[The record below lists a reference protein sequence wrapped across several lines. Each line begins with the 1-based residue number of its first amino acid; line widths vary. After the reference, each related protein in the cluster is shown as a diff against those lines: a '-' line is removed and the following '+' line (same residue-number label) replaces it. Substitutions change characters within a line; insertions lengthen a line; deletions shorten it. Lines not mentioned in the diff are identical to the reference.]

1 MSAKAGGKAK
11 VYSLA
16 PELAFADTL
25 AAGLLQR
32 AGDDP
37 EALGD
42 LLVLLPNRRAGRSL
56 REAFL
61 RRSEGKPLLLPR
73 ILALGDQDEE
83 ELLLSD
89 PTGLPAEAEGE
100 LPEAIDDH
108 QRLFR
113 LSRLVAEWRSKVEG
127 GEAQQS
133 PAQDLRLAKELA
145 QLLDQVET
153 EGLSFDGLATLA
165 PEDFS
170 EHWGKTVRFLE
181 IVSHYW
187 PEEERAL
194 RAASAAKRRRLLL
207 EWQAA
212 AWEREPPGFPVI
224 AAGSTGSIPAS
235 ARLLRVVASLP
246 RGEVLLPGFE
256 RGMSAEVWEAV
267 LEDPSHPQH
276 GMALLLRA
284 MELEPK
290 AVEPWSAPLEPSS
303 SVTRQQA
310 LAEALRPAPLTDRWG
325 EKRRH
330 FPQDALET
338 AFKDVTWVDCP
349 SPREEALVIAL
360 ALREVL
366 ETSGKTAALVTTDR
380 LLAQR
385 VAAELR
391 RWKIEIDDSAGEPLA
406 ETAVGGY
413 LRLTARL
420 LSEGPTALNLLA
432 ALKHPKARGGEEGG
446 EFRRQL
452 RDFERFVLRGPAPL
466 ATLPALSRLLEEA
479 IKEPRNKGRGLEK
492 LRPWLAEVTELLEP
506 PLKSFGS
513 TGQFRDLLEAH
524 LRFAEALAGTEGT
537 PGPLLLWRD
546 EDGDKASDLL
556 RKVHSAAPILGEIDP
571 KEYSEVLDLLMETQP
586 VRKPYGQ
593 HPRLF
598 IWGAME
604 ARLQRADRM
613 ILGGLNEGSWPR
625 ESDPG
630 PWMSRPMRK
639 AFGLPSPER
648 AIGLA
653 AHDFAQ
659 GMGAA
664 EVFLTR
670 ADRVEGAPS
679 VPSRWL
685 LRLKTFLKAVGAR
698 EDLLTRDAARW
709 LAWAEELDRAGE
721 QAPAPAPEPRPPLEA
736 RPTSASVTDIERWQ
750 RDPYAFYAKKVLA
763 LSKLEELDAPPSA
776 AERGTAIH
784 AALEA
789 FGEEFPEAV
798 TPEAEARLFAI
809 FEELK
814 AQLDLRPA
822 QGALWGPRLDRIARW
837 VIEQE
842 KLRRQ
847 GLARVYAERSG
858 RMEVPGA
865 EGFELY
871 GKADRIEE
879 LSAGGFAV
887 LDYKTGKPPSNKD
900 VEQGRA
906 PQLVLEA
913 ALLKAGAFEDVP
925 AGEARELT
933 YWRLSGGR
941 EAGQEQTFPVTP
953 EFVEESLAKL
963 ARLVRRYRDPA
974 MPYRARPRPE
984 LSLRFND
991 YAHLARIKEWAG
1003 DEEEEW
1009 SP

>member
-1 MSAKAGGKAK
+1 MSERSGGRAK

-16 PELAFADTL
+16 PEFAFADAL
-25 AAGLLQR
+25 AEGLLDR
-32 AGDDP
+32 AGGSP
-37 EALGD
+37 EALGEM
-42 LLVLLPNRRAGRSL
+42 LVLLPNRRAGRSL

-89 PTGLPAEAEGE
+89 PLGLPDEAGSE

-113 LSRLVAEWRSKVEG
+113 LSRLVEAWRKGVEG
-127 GEAQQS
+127 AEARQS
-133 PAQDLRLAKELA
+133 AAQNLRLARELA
-145 QLLDQVET
+145 HLLDQVET
-153 EGLSFDGLATLA
+153 EGLSFERLEKLA

-170 EHWGKTVRFLE
+170 EHWGKTVAFLK

-187 PEEERAL
+187 PKEESEL
-194 RAASAAKRRRLLL
+194 QVASAAKRRRLLL

-212 AWEREPPGFPVI
+212 AWERNPPAFPVI

-246 RGEVLLPGFE
+246 RGEVILPGFE
-256 RGMSAEVWEAV
+256 REMGAEVWEAV
-267 LEDPSHPQH
+267 LEDPSHPQY
-276 GMALLLRA
+276 GMAQLLRQ
-284 MELEPK
+284 MGLEPK
-290 AVEPWSAPLEPSS
+290 AVEAWPTVGKPAKDE
-303 SVTRQQA
+303 TRRQA

-325 EKRRH
+325 EKQRR
-330 FPQDALET
+330 FPEQALRE
-338 AFKDVTWVDCP
+338 AFGKVTKIDCP
-349 SPREEALVIAL
+349 TSREEALVIAL

-366 ETSGKTAALVTTDR
+366 EESGKTAALVTTDR

-413 LRLTARL
+413 LRLTAKL

-432 ALKHPKARGGEEGG
+432 ALKHPKARGGEEEGD
-446 EFRRQL
+446 FRRQL

-466 ATLPALSRLLEEA
+466 ATLSALHRLLEEA

-492 LRPWLAEVTELLEP
+492 LRPWLAEATKLLEP
-506 PLKSFGS
+506 ALKVFGS
-513 TGQFRDLLEAH
+513 TRDFSELLEAH
-524 LRFAEALAGTEGT
+524 LRLAEDLAATKTTKGAE
-537 PGPLLLWRD
+537 LLWRD
-546 EDGDKASDLL
+546 EDGEAAAKLL
-556 RKVHSAAPILGEIDP
+556 RQVMESAALLGKIPGRD
-571 KEYSEVLDLLMETQP
+571 YAEVFEGLLAGQA
-586 VRKPYGQ
+586 VRKPYAQ

-613 ILGGLNEGSWPR
+613 ILGGLNEGTWPR

-630 PWMSRPMRK
+630 PWMSRPMRQ

-659 GMGAA
+659 ALGAE

-685 LRLKTFLKAVGAR
+685 LRLETFLKAVDAP
-698 EDLLTRDAARW
+698 EDLLTGKAERW
-709 LAWAEELDRAGE
+709 LSWAEELDRA
-721 QAPAPAPEPRPPLEA
+721 ADLPPLSAPEPRPPLEA
-736 RPTSASVTDIERWQ
+736 RPQSASVTDIERWQ
-750 RDPYAFYAKKVLA
+750 RDPYAFYAKKVLR
-763 LSKLEELDAPPSA
+763 LSRLDELDAPPSA

-784 AALEA
+784 EALEA

-798 TPEAEARLFAI
+798 TPAAEARLFAI

-814 AQLDLRPA
+814 AKMDLRPA
-822 QGALWGPRLDRIARW
+822 EGALWGPRLDRIARW
-837 VIEQE
+837 VIAQE
-842 KLRRQ
+842 KLRRA

-865 EGFELY
+865 DGFELY

-879 LSAGGFAV
+879 REGGDFAV
-887 LDYKTGKPPSNKD
+887 LDYKTGKPPSKKD
-900 VEQGRA
+900 LEAGRA

-913 ALLKAGAFEDVP
+913 AMLKAGAFEEVP

-941 EAGQEQTFPVTP
+941 EAGEEQSLAVTP

-963 ARLVRRYRDPA
+963 ARLVLRYRDPA